1 MKFYLFDSYICNYSL
16 KAFEVCSFWYK
27 ISLYSPSF
35 SHYITTEFKIHWSF
49 RKFTHIVWHL
59 MYFDCTSLYLL
70 LTSSVPHC
78 TLLFISNDQHCTPL
92 YKALT
97 ITEPHCSPLY
107 IALTSTV
114 TQRTP
119 CILNLKEKNFL
130 NNFSMIF
137 SSIFSYMQHW
147 HRKEFN
153 RPFKSNYVLFINIH
167 IESYKHKILIVL
179 KVI

>member
-27 ISLYSPSF
+27 ISLYCPSF

-92 YKALT
+92 YAIVQGTDQHRTPLFAT
-97 ITEPHCSPLY
+97 VHSTNQNWNPTYPLY
-107 IALTSTV
+107 IKFE
-114 TQRTP
+114 R
-119 CILNLKEKNFL
+119 
-130 NNFSMIF
+130 
-137 SSIFSYMQHW
+137 
-147 HRKEFN
+147 
-153 RPFKSNYVLFINIH
+153 
-167 IESYKHKILIVL
+167 
-179 KVI
+179 